1 MHDIKY
7 IRNHPEEFNKH
18 MQKRGFETVS
28 EKILKAD
35 KEARSGKT
43 NLQALQEEAN
53 KTAKMIGSL
62 MAEGKREEAEQAKE
76 KSKELKQKIKEFKEE
91 DSANNSKENESSEVI
106 KLLEGLPNIL
116 DESVPQGKDE
126 EDNIEISKFG
136 EPKKFDF
143 EPKQHFDIGEEL
155 GILDFEKTALISGA
169 RFGSLFGSLAKLER
183 ALANFAIDICTQE
196 FGYKEASVPFMVRP
210 QALYGTSNLPKFEE
224 DLFKTTNGYY
234 LIPTAEVPLT
244 NMVREKIIPE
254 ANFPIRLTA
263 FTSCFRSEAGSAG
276 KDTRGLVRM
285 HQFQKVELVS
295 IVKPEESKQEHERL
309 TSVSEAILQKLD
321 LPYRKML
328 LCSGDTGFGSQK
340 TYDLEVFFPGQ
351 NRYREIASC
360 SNFGAF
366 QARRMDAR
374 YRDNDGN
381 INFLHT
387 LNGTALA
394 LGRAI
399 VAIVENYQAADG
411 SVLVPTALQTYMGGV
426 TKLDK
431 EELF

>member
-7 IRNHPEEFNKH
+7 IRKNPEEFDKQ
-18 MQKRGFETVS
+18 MQKRGFDPVS
-28 EKILKAD
+28 AKILEAD

-43 NLQALQEEAN
+43 DLQALQEEAN
-53 KTAKMIGSL
+53 KTAKIIGSL
-62 MAEGKREEAEQAKE
+62 MAEGKAEEAEKAKE
-76 KSKELKQKIKEFKEE
+76 RSKELKQKIKDFKDENSEE
-91 DSANNSKENESSEVI
+91 AESAEVT
-106 KLLEGLPNIL
+106 KLLEVLPNIL
-116 DESVPQGKDE
+116 ESVVPEGKDE
-126 EDNIEISKFG
+126 NDNVEVLKHL

-143 EPKQHFDIGEEL
+143 EPKQHFEIGEEL
-155 GILDFEKTALISGA
+155 GVLDFERTALISGA
-169 RFGSLFGSLAKLER
+169 RFGSLFGGLARLER
-183 ALANFAIDICTQE
+183 ALANFALDVCSKE

-244 NMVREKIIPE
+244 NMVRERIISE
-254 ANFPIRLTA
+254 SDFPVRLTA
-263 FTSCFRSEAGSAG
+263 LTACFRSEAGSAG
-276 KDTRGLVRM
+276 KDTRGLIRM

-295 IVKPEESKQEHERL
+295 IVKPEESEAEHERL
-309 TSVSEAILQKLD
+309 TNVSEVILQKLE

-340 TYDLEVFFPGQ
+340 TYDLEVHLPGQ
-351 NRYREIASC
+351 GRYREIASC
-360 SNFGAF
+360 SNFGSF
-366 QARRMDAR
+366 QARRMNAR
-374 YRDNDGN
+374 YRDAENK
-381 INFLHT
+381 IHFLHT

-399 VAIVENYQAADG
+399 VAIVENYQTVDG
-411 SVLVPTALQTYMGGV
+411 SVLVPSALQTYMGEV
-426 TKLDK
+426 TKLEK